1 MALQLNDDD
10 KAWID
15 AEIDRKIPMVSV
27 DDLEEIEA
35 EYGMGYSPDDG
46 FGKYQRDSEDYR
58 RGMIVVAQR
67 ELFLAAD
74 PRLSTNPLK
83 LRYNSETGFY
93 EMNGLTDI
101 THEQM
106 MRIYTQANLANYPF
120 GCGFSYALM
129 NLSNVRTN
137 YPPSLRGWTAD
148 TVVSVKALC
157 ANSNMETLVLTANAT
172 GNGDGVILIGPAAD
186 GGTWT
191 FHDSNQLRMVYNPL
205 RITNNVF
212 RYNSKGSTALQ
223 ELWLQV
229 RPASGQTNL
238 TTGALYQSE
247 HIKYECYRYLIDQ
260 ATTSASQTITVPVS
274 RAAYS
279 YMTGE
284 GTPTPAVGGTSAEWQ
299 ALLSD
304 GATKGI
310 AFKAY
315 SKTTY
320 PYYDE

>member
-1 MALQLNDDD
+1 MALTKED
-10 KAWID
+10 KEWIIN
-15 AEIDRKIPMVSV
+15 AIQTEVQSV
-27 DDLEEIEA
+27 DISEMARASSLEDVIGLNEGDFAKFPSDELGGGA
-35 EYGMGYSPDDG
+35 ADAA
-46 FGKYQRDSEDYR
+46 
-58 RGMIVVAQR
+58 VR
-67 ELFLAAD
+67 EQMKQLFLAAD
-74 PRLSTNPLK
+74 PRPSTNPLK

-191 FHDSNQLRMVYNPL
+191 FQDSNQLRMVYNPL
-205 RITNNVF
+205 RITNNAF

-274 RAAYS
+274 HAAYS

-284 GTPTPAVGGTSAEWQ
+284 GTPTAAVGGTSAEWQ

-304 GATKGI
+304 GAAKGI
-310 AFKAY
+310 AFKSY